1 MQKDMPVGNVQHL
14 LGAVAILMR
23 NGGITEFTFTEDEF
37 NSLVAEGVAISKTG
51 EYESDS
57 EEDDIPTSVTYRL
70 DKAED

>member
-23 NGGITEFTFTEDEF
+23 NGGVTEFTFTEDEF
-37 NSLVAEGVAISKTG
+37 NSLVAEGVAISKAG
-51 EYESDS
+51 EYTS
-57 EEDDIPTSVTYRL
+57 EGDEIPTSVTYRL